1 MRDLTNI
8 ISLIELLENELTGV
22 THASIDL
29 QLQEALNRLAYLRN
43 AMDKI
48 NERSPKISENQIL
61 TWAEERGLLGKNQN
75 PVAQASKTIE
85 EASETLRAVI
95 KGDRAEVIDGIGDVW
110 VTLVILAAQHD
121 TTLIECQQAAWEQI
135 KSRKGTTVN
144 GLFIK
149 DGGEE

>member
-1 MRDLTNI
+1 MI
-8 ISLIELLENELTGV
+8 V
-22 THASIDL
+22 TEDV
-29 QLQEALNRLAYLRN
+29 
-43 AMDKI
+43 
-48 NERSPKISENQIL
+48 IL
-61 TWAEERGLLGKNQN
+61 CWAEERGLLGKTQN

-135 KSRKGTTVN
+135 KSRKGKTVN

-149 DGGEE
+149 EQP